1 MIPFLPLYVRMPHA
15 FPWSMFWKAQEL
27 MVISLLL
34 SQFCTMHMCIGWMAY
49 LSCVVHLDL
58 GDLPVA
64 GLCVVLQPGL
74 SGKKATNSE
83 HPHTRQEGEEMALS
97 ANIRPGQHRQ
107 HFPCVRPPHRLIVQ
121 GVLLRLPGPRFQF
134 PVRSDLPSHFC
145 DEAKSPFL
153 HHVWCVGE
161 GLKPHWQN
169 FFGVYSAKD
178 NLFLKRKLRW
188 YFDVVTALMVK
199 ATGKAYWSTGSC
211 WVKIYNVTN
220 YSRRTHQ

>member
-1 MIPFLPLYVRMPHA
+1 MHTNASILTFVCEDAPCFPMIHVLETTRIDGYFTLVVTNGWPMR
-15 FPWSMFWKAQEL
+15 
-27 MVISLLL
+27 
-34 SQFCTMHMCIGWMAY
+34 IGWMAY
-49 LSCVVHLDL
+49 LCCVVHFDL

-83 HPHTRQEGEEMALS
+83 HPHTRQEGEETTLA

-107 HFPCVRPPHRLIVQ
+107 HFPCVWPPHRLIVQ

-153 HHVWCVGE
+153 HHV
-161 GLKPHWQN
+161 
-169 FFGVYSAKD
+169 
-178 NLFLKRKLRW
+178 
-188 YFDVVTALMVK
+188 
-199 ATGKAYWSTGSC
+199 
-211 WVKIYNVTN
+211 
-220 YSRRTHQ
+220 